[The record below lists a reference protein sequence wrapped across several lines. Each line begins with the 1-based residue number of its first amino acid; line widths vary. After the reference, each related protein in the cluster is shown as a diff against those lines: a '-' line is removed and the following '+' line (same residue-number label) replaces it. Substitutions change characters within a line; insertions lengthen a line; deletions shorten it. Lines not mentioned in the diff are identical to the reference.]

1 MGTCKIALMAMKKSD
16 FEMLLEKIKKEIVKE
31 KKCWTDGPYQS
42 KQGWK
47 CYMTFEAG
55 ENDK

>member
-16 FEMLLEKIKKEIVKE
+16 FEKLLEKIKKEIVKE
-31 KKCWTDGPYQS
+31 QKCWTDGPYQS

-47 CYMTFEAG
+47 AYLTFEINKG
-55 ENDK
+55 GK